1 MSKGFDFER
10 EIVKLFSLWWTQDLD
25 EPRDDIFYKT
35 SGSGARH
42 TSRMK
47 KGISTYNSAG
57 DMGFLDPLGKPFI
70 EKFLVEMKRGYTNT
84 GRVNRKDITKVIK
97 EDAHYEPLTKNI
109 HKYITNKVKKS
120 GDIIDVLDFV
130 DTDKLPLL
138 HKWWVKAEKEKKE
151 AKRQASMIIFKRD
164 MKKESVLMDADVLHE
179 LMNLTSVNNII
190 IKTTNSYLIIVSL
203 RDFIEKVD
211 PSIIGG

>member
-10 EIVKLFSLWWTQDLD
+10 ETVKLMSLWWTQDLD

-57 DMGFLDPLGKPFI
+57 DMGFLDPLGEPFI
-70 EKFLVEMKRGYTNT
+70 NKFLVEMKRGYTNT
-84 GRVNRKDITKVIK
+84 GRVNSKDIKKVIK
-97 EDAHYEPLTKNI
+97 EDSHYEPLTKNI

-130 DTDKLPLL
+130 DTNKLPLL
-138 HKWWVKAEKEKKE
+138 YKWWEKAEKERKE
-151 AKRQASMIIFKRD
+151 AKREASIIIFKRD
-164 MKKESVLMDADVLHE
+164 MKNACVMMDADVLHE
-179 LMNLTSVNNII
+179 LMLLHSVNNII
-190 IKTTNSYLIIVSL
+190 IQIKKTYLIILSL
-203 RDFIEKVD
+203 HDFIENVD
-211 PSIIGG
+211 PSTIGG